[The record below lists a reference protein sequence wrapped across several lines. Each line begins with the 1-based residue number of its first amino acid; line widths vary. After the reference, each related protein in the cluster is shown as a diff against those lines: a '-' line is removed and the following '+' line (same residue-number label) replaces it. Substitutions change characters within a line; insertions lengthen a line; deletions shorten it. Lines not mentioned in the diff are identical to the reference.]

1 MKKTGRLLYRL
12 LVVSLF
18 AISGGIL
25 LYPTASAAWNGF
37 VAGQRITAYEEAAS
51 EMEQSQR
58 ERILEDARAYNRQ
71 HLFNTIADAFD
82 GDGSYIRTHPYDSLL
97 DPGGDGVMGYLE
109 IPKIQQDLVI
119 FHGTG
124 TTALERGVGHVEGT
138 SLPVGGES
146 THAVLAGHRG
156 LQQAR
161 LFTDLDLLADG
172 DKFFLHVLGDVY
184 AYEIDQISVV
194 LPEETQLLD
203 IMDGEDLVTLV
214 TCTPYGINTHRLL
227 VRGYRIPYSEEEY
240 AEETAKARPLDLM
253 DISLAALIAGIAAM
267 LVIWIFMRRRTEQGE
282 QGGKR

>member
-1 MKKTGRLLYRL
+1 M
-12 LVVSLF
+12 VVSLF

-51 EMEQSQR
+51 EMEQNRR

-161 LFTDLDLLADG
+161 LFTDLDLLAEG

-184 AYEIDQISVV
+184 AYEIDRISVV

-203 IMDGEDLVTLV
+203 IADGEDLVTLV

-227 VRGYRIPYSEEEY
+227 VRGYRIPYSEKEH

-253 DISLAALIAGIAAM
+253 DISLAALLAGITAM
-267 LVIWIFMRRRTEQGE
+267 LVIWIYMRRRTEQGE
-282 QGGKR
+282 HGGKR

>member
-1 MKKTGRLLYRL
+1 M

-97 DPGGDGVMGYLE
+97 DPGGDGMMGYLE

>member
-1 MKKTGRLLYRL
+1 LKKTGRLLYRT

-51 EMEQSQR
+51 EMEQNRR

-161 LFTDLDLLADG
+161 LFTDLDLLAEG

-184 AYEIDQISVV
+184 AYEIDRISVV

-203 IMDGEDLVTLV
+203 IADGEDLVTLV

>member
-161 LFTDLDLLADG
+161 LFTDLDLPADG

-227 VRGYRIPYSEEEY
+227 VRGYRIPYSEKEH

>member
-1 MKKTGRLLYRL
+1 
-12 LVVSLF
+12 
-18 AISGGIL
+18 
-25 LYPTASAAWNGF
+25 
-37 VAGQRITAYEEAAS
+37 
-51 EMEQSQR
+51 MEQNRR

-161 LFTDLDLLADG
+161 LFTDLDLLAEG

-184 AYEIDQISVV
+184 AYEIDRISVV

-203 IMDGEDLVTLV
+203 IADGEDLVTLV

-227 VRGYRIPYSEEEY
+227 VRGYRIPYSEKEH

-253 DISLAALIAGIAAM
+253 DISLAALLAGITAM
-267 LVIWIFMRRRTEQGE
+267 LVIWIYMRRRTEQGE
-282 QGGKR
+282 HGGKR

>member
-1 MKKTGRLLYRL
+1 LKKTGRLLYRT

-51 EMEQSQR
+51 EMEQNRR

-161 LFTDLDLLADG
+161 LFTDLDLLAEG

-184 AYEIDQISVV
+184 AYEIDRISVV

-203 IMDGEDLVTLV
+203 IADGEDLVTLV

-227 VRGYRIPYSEEEY
+227 VRGYRIPYSEKEH

-253 DISLAALIAGIAAM
+253 DISLAALLAGITAM
-267 LVIWIFMRRRTEQGE
+267 LVIWIYMRRRTEQGE
-282 QGGKR
+282 HGGKR

>member
-1 MKKTGRLLYRL
+1 MKKTGRLLYRM

-124 TTALERGVGHVEGT
+124 ATALERGVGHVEGT

-161 LFTDLDLLADG
+161 LFTDLDLLAEG

-184 AYEIDQISVV
+184 AYEIDRISVV

-203 IMDGEDLVTLV
+203 IADGEDLVTLV

-227 VRGYRIPYSEEEY
+227 VRGYRIPYSEKEH

-253 DISLAALIAGIAAM
+253 DISLAALLAGITAM
-267 LVIWIFMRRRTEQGE
+267 LVIWIYMRRRTEQGE
-282 QGGKR
+282 HGGKR

>member
-1 MKKTGRLLYRL
+1 M

-161 LFTDLDLLADG
+161 LFTDLDLLAEG

-184 AYEIDQISVV
+184 AYEIDRISVV

-203 IMDGEDLVTLV
+203 IADGEDLVTLV

-227 VRGYRIPYSEEEY
+227 VRGYRIPYSEKEH

-253 DISLAALIAGIAAM
+253 DISLAALLAGITAM
-267 LVIWIFMRRRTEQGE
+267 LVIWIYMRRRTEQGE
-282 QGGKR
+282 HGGKR

>member
-1 MKKTGRLLYRL
+1 MKKTGRLLYRT

-51 EMEQSQR
+51 EMEQNRR

-161 LFTDLDLLADG
+161 LFTDLDLLAEG

-184 AYEIDQISVV
+184 AYEIDRISVV

-203 IMDGEDLVTLV
+203 IADGEDLVTLV

-227 VRGYRIPYSEEEY
+227 VRGYRIPYSEKEH

-253 DISLAALIAGIAAM
+253 DISLAALLAGITAM
-267 LVIWIFMRRRTEQGE
+267 LVIWIYMRRRTEQGE
-282 QGGKR
+282 HGGKR

>member
-1 MKKTGRLLYRL
+1 MKKTGRLLYRT

-253 DISLAALIAGIAAM
+253 DISLAALIAGIVAM

>member
-1 MKKTGRLLYRL
+1 MKKTGRLLYRT

-161 LFTDLDLLADG
+161 LFTDLDLLAEG

-184 AYEIDQISVV
+184 AYEIDRISVV

-203 IMDGEDLVTLV
+203 IADGEDLVTLV

-227 VRGYRIPYSEEEY
+227 VRGYRIPYSEKEH
-240 AEETAKARPLDLM
+240 AEETAKARPLDLI
-253 DISLAALIAGIAAM
+253 DISLAALLAGITAM
-267 LVIWIFMRRRTEQGE
+267 LVIWIYMRRRTEQGE
-282 QGGKR
+282 HGGKR

>member
-1 MKKTGRLLYRL
+1 LKKTGRLLYRT

-51 EMEQSQR
+51 EMEQNRR
-58 ERILEDARAYNRQ
+58 ERILEDARAYHRQ

-161 LFTDLDLLADG
+161 LFTDLDLLAEG

-184 AYEIDQISVV
+184 AYEIDRISVV

-203 IMDGEDLVTLV
+203 IADGEDLVTLV

-227 VRGYRIPYSEEEY
+227 VRGYRIPYSEKEH

-253 DISLAALIAGIAAM
+253 DISLAALLAGITAM
-267 LVIWIFMRRRTEQGE
+267 LVIWIYMRRRTEQGE
-282 QGGKR
+282 HGGKR